1 VDIPHGSG
9 WIRPRA
15 LRPGDLIGVCAPS
28 GFVDGE
34 RLERGVRELEGLGF
48 RVRVPEGALSRSRF
62 TAGSAARRRA
72 ELEALF
78 AAEDVAGI
86 VCARG
91 GAGAGA
97 LLREIDR
104 NCLAANPKL
113 FVGYS
118 DVTAVHLLLNRLRL
132 VSVHGPMLARD
143 LAAGS
148 YHEASLRHAL
158 TGAGKPYRAPAG
170 QLEGILVGEAEGVL
184 VGGCLSL
191 LASAAGTPWALD
203 PSIDDVVLLVEDV
216 AEPAYRIDRMLQQLG
231 DSGALDNV
239 RGVVFGTLPGCHAPE
254 GADYTVSDVIRGVL
268 ERLGIP
274 VARGLPTGHAERG
287 GVSLPLGVRARLRVE
302 ATGIAEFSVLERGVA

>member
-1 VDIPHGSG
+1 MDIGPRD

-15 LRPGDLIGVCAPS
+15 LRPGDLIGVCSPS
-28 GFVDGE
+28 GFVDSE
-34 RLERGVRELEGLGF
+34 RLQRGVRELEGLGF
-48 RVRVPEGALSRSRF
+48 RVRVPEGVLSRSHF

-78 AAEDVAGI
+78 AAEDVAAI

-91 GAGAGA
+91 GAGAAA

-104 NCLAANPKL
+104 GCIAANPKP

-143 LAAGS
+143 LAGGT
-148 YHEASLRHAL
+148 YHEASLLHAL
-158 TGAGKPYRAPAG
+158 TGSGAPYRAPAG
-170 QLEGILVGEAEGVL
+170 QLEGILVGEGEGVL

-203 PSIDDVVLLVEDV
+203 PSIGDVVLFAEDV
-216 AEPAYRIDRMLQQLG
+216 GEPAYRIDRMLRQLE
-231 DSGALDNV
+231 DSGALANV
-239 RGVVFGTLPGCHAPE
+239 RGIVLGTLPGCQVPPD
-254 GADYTVSDVIRGVL
+254 ADYTVSDVIRGGL

-274 VARGLPTGHAERG
+274 VARGLPSGHADGE

-302 ATGIAEFSVLERGVA
+302 ATGIAEFSVLEKPVS

>member
-1 VDIPHGSG
+1 
-9 WIRPRA
+9 
-15 LRPGDLIGVCAPS
+15 
-28 GFVDGE
+28 VDGE